1 MCTFVKVVAVMEG
14 VDESGG
20 DGTVIHVVLSDGEV
34 VEIQALLPQILR
46 RTQRIGTMRAATRQ
60 PHAPSFMKRCYRV
73 LSPKS
78 QQSFFPSGTL
88 AEVCLESLDLYVQL
102 PAFEFGV

>member
-20 DGTVIHVVLSDGEV
+20 DTVIQVVSSDGED

-46 RTQRIGTMRAATRQ
+46 RTQRIGTRRAATRQ

-78 QQSFFPSGTL
+78 QQS
-88 AEVCLESLDLYVQL
+88 V
-102 PAFEFGV
+102 